1 MSAQAK
7 LNLLGILIL
16 PVVATLTGI
25 VMFEARPDTMLAVF
39 GLNMVPMLIGGLIS
53 ALLLRSAR
61 KAGGAGRSMALW
73 PTYVPAVIGIVW
85 YLSDAL
91 FPAEND
97 PGRVYIAGPQ
107 YLLGI
112 VILVG
117 IVAAIG
123 CAIARSRRNGI

>member
-7 LNLLGILIL
+7 LNLLGILIM
-16 PVVATLTGI
+16 PVVAMLTGV
-25 VMFEARPDTMLAVF
+25 VMFGARPDTMATVF
-39 GLNMVPMLIGGLIS
+39 GLNIVPMLIGGLIS
-53 ALLLRSAR
+53 ALLLRGAR

-73 PTYVPAVIGIVW
+73 PIFVPAAIGIVW

-97 PGRVYIAGPQ
+97 PGRVYIAAPQ

-123 CAIARSRRNGI
+123 CAIARSRRDSV